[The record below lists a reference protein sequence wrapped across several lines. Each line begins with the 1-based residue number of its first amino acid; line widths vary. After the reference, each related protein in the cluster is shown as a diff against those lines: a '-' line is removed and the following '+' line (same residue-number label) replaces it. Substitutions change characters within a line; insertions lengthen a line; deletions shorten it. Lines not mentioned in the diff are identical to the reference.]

1 MAQLPMQDPNVNIYI
16 EEAVEPLKKEIQLMK
31 FRIEKIEGANG
42 YVYDIEKDTW
52 SKPNGNVGI
61 GYTAPAIKAV
71 INDVEFEEI
80 PNDTFIVY
88 GDKDEY
94 PFLKSSFIDEGF
106 FRNPL
111 RVYKSIIING
121 KYYAPIIK

>member
-1 MAQLPMQDPNVNIYI
+1 MAQ
-16 EEAVEPLKKEIQLMK
+16 
-31 FRIEKIEGANG
+31 IEGTNG

-52 SKPNGNVGI
+52 SKP
-61 GYTAPAIKAV
+61 IKVV

-80 PNDTFIVY
+80 PNDTFIVH

-94 PFLKSSFIDEGF
+94 PFLESSFIDEGF

-111 RVYKSIIING
+111 RVYKSIAING
-121 KYYAPIIK
+121 KFYAPIIK